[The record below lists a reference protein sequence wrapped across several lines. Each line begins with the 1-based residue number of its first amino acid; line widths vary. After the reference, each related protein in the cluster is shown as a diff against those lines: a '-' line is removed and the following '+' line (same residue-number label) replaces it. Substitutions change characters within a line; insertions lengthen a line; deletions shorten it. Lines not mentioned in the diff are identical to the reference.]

1 MRPKKDDHPPRARSS
16 SSGGIRP
23 RCRSSI
29 SVQPSSGSVRTT
41 VTNSYSP
48 RPPERLQD
56 GARHQDAVFAD
67 RKGDVHDLVFF
78 FLGIRHAFD
87 RQVLEPDDGGEL
99 TAEYR
104 LVEAERLLGV
114 TGEIQVRVQRGRP
127 LPPTRASAPSYALFS
142 SAIEFDVAISGTS
155 RAGSC
160 SRPSVTSPSA
170 GRQTGRR
177 PAQGEGSKSWYASSP
192 PLAVG
197 GRRRS
202 LRSPGWSQAP
212 ASRQRHQ
219 SFLPARGRGAPL
231 ALRPSARGAAS

>member
-16 SSGGIRP
+16 SSGVIRP

-142 SAIEFDVAISGTS
+142 SAIELTS
-155 RAGSC
+155 RYLVRVAPALARDRL
-160 SRPSVTSPSA
+160 SRVLVPADRLV
-170 GRQTGRR
+170 GVR
-177 PAQGEGSKSWYASSP
+177 PKAKDLSRGTRAR
-192 PLAVG
+192 L
-197 GRRRS
+197 RS
-202 LRSPGWSQAP
+202 L
-212 ASRQRHQ
+212 
-219 SFLPARGRGAPL
+219 
-231 ALRPSARGAAS
+231 